1 LNEGSTYHYSAED
14 IQKYLQGKMNAAEM
28 HALEKTALDDPFLAE
43 AIEGYRDNVVNL
55 SSDMDILRSRL
66 QERTE
71 VKKEKRGLGWLTMV
85 SAAALVLSLS
95 FAAWLFFQPK
105 EQQPIAKTETK
116 EARDSAPE
124 PPEPQPLADTPV
136 ATRTEQLKEATT
148 ERKKL
153 AEPPIEPVKEVNVQ
167 NEEQRTPDLA
177 ATKPPAASQPPAAA
191 QAPETSRADVARD
204 EATTPENK
212 VAPRAARVRSMLA
225 EERGAQPTVGWAEF
239 QNYLSKN
246 LRAPAG
252 QAIAR
257 KGSVTISFLV
267 NGENGK
273 PYDFKVE
280 RSLHPDYDAEA
291 IRVLKDGPTWTPVP
305 GDKNTRTT
313 QIIVF

>member
-1 LNEGSTYHYSAED
+1 
-14 IQKYLQGKMNAAEM
+14 MNAAEM
-28 HALEKTALDDPFLAE
+28 HALEKRALDDPFLAE

-95 FAAWLFFQPK
+95 FAAWLFFQPE

-124 PPEPQPLADTPV
+124 PAEPQPLADTPV
-136 ATRTEQLKEATT
+136 ANRNEQLKEAPT
-148 ERKKL
+148 EKKKL
-153 AEPPIEPVKEVNVQ
+153 AEPTAAPAKENRVL
-167 NEEQRTPDLA
+167 NEEQHTPELA
-177 ATKPPAASQPPAAA
+177 AAQPPAAA
-191 QAPETSRADVARD
+191 KPAAAEQATAPAQPPETSRADVARD
-204 EATTPENK
+204 EAATPESK
-212 VAPRAARVRSMLA
+212 AAPKAARARSMLA

-239 QNYLSKN
+239 QNYLSRN
-246 LRAPAG
+246 LRPPAG

-267 NGENGK
+267 NRENGR

>member
-1 LNEGSTYHYSAED
+1 
-14 IQKYLQGKMNAAEM
+14 MNAAEM
-28 HALEKTALDDPFLAE
+28 HALEKAALDDPFLAE
-43 AIEGYRDNVVNL
+43 AIEGYRDSPVDL
-55 SSDMDILRSRL
+55 SADMEILRSRL
-66 QERTE
+66 QERSQ
-71 VKKEKRGLGWLTMV
+71 VKQEKKRGLGWLTIA
-85 SAAALVLSLS
+85 SAAALVISLS

-116 EARDSAPE
+116 EARDTAQE

-136 ATRTEQLKEATT
+136 ATPTEQLKEAPT

-153 AEPPIEPVKEVNVQ
+153 AEPTAAPAKENRVL
-167 NEEQRTPDLA
+167 NEEQQTPELA
-177 ATKPPAASQPPAAA
+177 AAQPPAAA
-191 QAPETSRADVARD
+191 KPAAAEQATAPAQAPATAKADVARD
-204 EATTPENK
+204 DAAALENK
-212 VAPRAARVRSMLA
+212 AAPKAERARSMIVA
-225 EERGAQPTVGWAEF
+225 ERKAQPTVGWLEF

-252 QAIAR
+252 QDVAR
-257 KGSVTISFLV
+257 KGSVTVSFLI
-267 NGENGK
+267 NRENGR

-291 IRVLKDGPTWTPVP
+291 IRVLTDGPAWTPVP